1 MKSNIGSLNTLID
14 KSLERLFREIKER
27 ENRTPLQI
35 LQTFQDN
42 ERLLDLLYEDTVNSL
57 NEIEYSSK
65 NMSY

>member
-14 KSLERLFREIKER
+14 KFLERLFREIKER

>member
-1 MKSNIGSLNTLID
+1 MKSNIGYLNTLID